1 MYSSMN
7 RKIVIIGG
15 LVVLAGLIFTASCSS
30 QRKLAAIKS
39 GDPAASLVLGKDVYI
54 PEVKEAKTLRDTL
67 RIKDDDGRELLLMKA
82 IRDEATG
89 DMVATETLEAAR
101 VTARFRNI
109 AERHGKVDLAFQII
123 VPAAMRDSKWQLR
136 FYPDMYMLGDVE
148 RLEPVMIT
156 GNAYRKAQLRG
167 YQQYNRFLSRIVSDT
182 TRFVNV
188 KALEIF
194 LRRNI
199 PQLYAF
205 KTDSTYVSDEQFYT
219 MYGVSEQE
227 AVEHYTNKIARS
239 LNERRKRRMDEMY
252 RKYVR
257 VPIVTEGI
265 RLDTVM
271 VSKNGDFIYN
281 YVQTIATRPRLRKV
295 DIVLSGDIYESD
307 KRLYAIPESSPLTF
321 YISSV
326 SGLADRTEHYM
337 TKVIER
343 HADANTT
350 SRIDFQVG
358 RSNIDLSLG
367 ENRRELGRIRRT
379 LAALLENDTFLM
391 DSIIV
396 TASASPE
403 GRESLNWRLSRS
415 RSESISRYLDDQIRV
430 LQDSIDRA
438 QGYRYDEA
446 GRRIRAEHV
455 RIPFISR
462 YRGENWDRLDV
473 LVDED
478 TYLTEGDKS
487 RYALLARVPDLDG
500 REALLGRERF
510 YPYLRDQ
517 LYPRLRT
524 VAFDFHLHR
533 KDMVKDTIH
542 TTVLDSTYMRG
553 VRALLNM
560 DYDGALALLRPYD
573 DFNTAIAYMGLDRN
587 QSAMA
592 ILSRLKPTA
601 AVNYLMAI
609 LYARQGDEQE
619 AVDRFLR
626 ACRQEPSYVHRG
638 NLDPEISHLIK
649 AYKLNGYDGDEL
661 PPAE

>member
-1 MYSSMN
+1 MKP
-7 RKIVIIGG
+7 KILLIGALAALA
-15 LVVLAGLIFTASCSS
+15 LVPSCSS
-30 QRKLAAIKS
+30 QRKLAAIKRGNPS
-39 GDPAASLVLGKDVYI
+39 ASLVLGKDMYV
-54 PEVKEAKTLRDTL
+54 PEIKEARVLRDTL

-82 IRDEATG
+82 IRDEETG
-89 DMVATETLEAAR
+89 DMVATETLDAAKI
-101 VTARFRNI
+101 TARFRNI
-109 AERHGKVDLAFQII
+109 AERHGQVDLSFAII
-123 VPAAMRDSKWQLR
+123 VPGAMQDSKWQLR

-148 RLEPVMIT
+148 RLEPVIIT
-156 GNAYRKAQLRG
+156 GNSYRKAQLRG
-167 YQQYNRFLSRIVSDT
+167 YQQYNRFLSRIISDT

-205 KTDSTYVSDEQFYT
+205 KTDSTYVSDEHFYT
-219 MYGVSEQE
+219 IYGVSEQE

-239 LNERRKRRMDEMY
+239 LNNRRKDRLDEMY
-252 RKYVR
+252 RKYVK

-271 VSKNGDFIYN
+271 IGENGDFIYN

-307 KRLYAIPESSPLTF
+307 RKLYAIPESSPLTF

-337 TKVIER
+337 TKIIER

-350 SRIDFQVG
+350 SRIDFRVG
-358 RSNIDLSLG
+358 KSNIDLDLG
-367 ENRRELGRIRRT
+367 DNRRELGRIRRT
-379 LAALLENDTFLM
+379 LTALLENETFLL

-403 GRESLNWRLSRS
+403 GSESLNWRLSRS
-415 RSESISRYLDDQIRV
+415 RSESISKYLDEQIKV
-430 LQDSIDRA
+430 LWDSLDRRN
-438 QGYRYDEA
+438 GLRFDEA
-446 GRRIRAEHV
+446 GHRIKPTPV

-478 TYLTEGDKS
+478 DYLTEGDKS
-487 RYALLARVPDLDG
+487 RYELLARVPDLDG

-510 YPYLRDQ
+510 YSYLREK

-553 VRALLNM
+553 VRALTNM
-560 DYDGALALLRPYD
+560 DYDGALALLQPYED
-573 DFNTAIAYMGLDRN
+573 YNTAIAYMGLDRN
-587 QSAMA
+587 LNAMA

-601 AVNYLMAI
+601 SVNYLMAI
-609 LYARQGDEQE
+609 LYARQGDEEE
-619 AVDRFLR
+619 AVRRYLS

-649 AYKLNGYDGDEL
+649 AYRLNGDDGEDV
-661 PPAE
+661 PPDM

>member
-1 MYSSMN
+1 MKS
-7 RKIVIIGG
+7 KIVLIGALTALT
-15 LVVLAGLIFTASCSS
+15 LVPSCSS
-30 QRKLAAIKS
+30 QRKLAAIKR
-39 GDPAASLVLGKDVYI
+39 GNPAASLVLGKDMYV
-54 PEVKEAKTLRDTL
+54 PEIKEARVLRDTL

-82 IRDEATG
+82 FRDEETG
-89 DMVATETLEAAR
+89 DMVATETLDAAK

-109 AERHGKVDLAFQII
+109 AERHGKVDLSFAII
-123 VPAAMRDSKWQLR
+123 VPGAMQDSKWQLR

-148 RLEPVMIT
+148 RLEPVVIT

-182 TRFVNV
+182 TRFVNL

-205 KTDSTYVSDEQFYT
+205 KTDSTYVSDEHFYT
-219 MYGVSEQE
+219 IYGVSEQE
-227 AVEHYTNKIARS
+227 AVEHYTNKIARRM
-239 LNERRKRRMDEMY
+239 NDRRKDRLDEMY
-252 RKYVR
+252 RKYVK

-271 VSKNGDFIYN
+271 VGDNGDFIYN
-281 YVQTIATRPRLRKV
+281 YIQTIVTRPRLRKV

-307 KRLYAIPESSPLTF
+307 RKLYAIPESSPLTF

-326 SGLADRTEHYM
+326 SGLADQTEHYV

-358 RSNIDLSLG
+358 KSNIDLDLG
-367 ENRRELGRIRRT
+367 DNRRELGRIRRT
-379 LAALLENDTFLM
+379 LTALLENEEFLL

-403 GRESLNWRLSRS
+403 GSESLNWRLSRS
-415 RSESISRYLDDQIRV
+415 RSESISRYLDDQIKV
-430 LQDSIDRA
+430 LWDSLDRRNGLRFNA
-438 QGYRYDEA
+438 A
-446 GRRIRAEHV
+446 GHRIKSV
-455 RIPFISR
+455 PPRIPFISR
-462 YRGENWDRLDV
+462 YRGENWDRLDY
-473 LVDED
+473 LVDQD
-478 TYLTEGDKS
+478 DYLTEGDKS
-487 RYALLARVPDLDG
+487 RYELMGRVPDLDG
-500 REALLGRERF
+500 REALLARERF
-510 YPYLRDQ
+510 YPYLREK

-553 VRALLNM
+553 VRALTNM

-601 AVNYLMAI
+601 SVNYLMAI
-609 LYARQGDEQE
+609 LYARQGNEQE
-619 AVDRFLR
+619 AVARYLR
-626 ACRQEPSYVHRG
+626 SCRQDASFVHRG

-649 AYKLNGYDGDEL
+649 AYRLNGDDGEEV
-661 PPAE
+661 PPGI

>member
-1 MYSSMN
+1 M
-7 RKIVIIGG
+7 
-15 LVVLAGLIFTASCSS
+15 
-30 QRKLAAIKS
+30 Q
-39 GDPAASLVLGKDVYI
+39 
-54 PEVKEAKTLRDTL
+54 
-67 RIKDDDGRELLLMKA
+67 
-82 IRDEATG
+82 
-89 DMVATETLEAAR
+89 
-101 VTARFRNI
+101 
-109 AERHGKVDLAFQII
+109 
-123 VPAAMRDSKWQLR
+123 DSKWQLR

-167 YQQYNRFLSRIVSDT
+167 YQQYNRFLSRIISDT
-182 TRFVNV
+182 TRFVNLR
-188 KALEIF
+188 ALEIF

-205 KTDSTYVSDEQFYT
+205 KTDSTYVSDEHFYSI
-219 MYGVSEQE
+219 YGVSEQE
-227 AVEHYTNKIARS
+227 AVEHYTNKIARRM
-239 LNERRKRRMDEMY
+239 NDRRKNRLDEMY
-252 RKYVR
+252 RKYVK

-271 VSKNGDFIYN
+271 VGENGDFIYN

-307 KRLYAIPESSPLTF
+307 RKLYAIPESSPLTF

-358 RSNIDLSLG
+358 KSNIDLNLG
-367 ENRRELGRIRRT
+367 DNRRELGRIRRT
-379 LAALLENDTFLM
+379 LTALLENEEFLL

-403 GRESLNWRLSRS
+403 GSESLNWRLSRS
-415 RSESISRYLDDQIRV
+415 RSESISRYLDDQIKV
-430 LQDSIDRA
+430 LWDSLDRRNGLRFNA
-438 QGYRYDEA
+438 A
-446 GRRIRAEHV
+446 GQRIKAV
-455 RIPFISR
+455 APRIPFLSR

-478 TYLTEGDKS
+478 NYLTEGDKS
-487 RYALLARVPDLDG
+487 RYELMGRVPGLDD
-500 REALLGRERF
+500 REALLARERF
-510 YPYLRDQ
+510 YPYLREH

-553 VRALLNM
+553 VRALTNM

-573 DFNTAIAYMGLDRN
+573 DYNTAIAYMGLDRN

-592 ILSRLKPTA
+592 ILSRLKSTA
-601 AVNYLMAI
+601 SVNYLMAI
-609 LYARQGDEQE
+609 LYARMGDEEE
-619 AVDRFLR
+619 AVRRYL
-626 ACRQEPSYVHRG
+626 ASCRQEPSYVHRG

-649 AYKLNGYDGDEL
+649 AYRLNGDTGEDV
-661 PPAE
+661 PPDL

>member
-7 RKIVIIGG
+7 RKIVIIRG
-15 LVVLAGLIFTASCSS
+15 LVALTGLALTASCSS

-39 GDPAASLVLGKDVYI
+39 GDPSASIVLGKDVYV

-67 RIKDDDGRELLLMKA
+67 RIKDDDGREFLLMKA
-82 IRDEATG
+82 IRDEASG
-89 DMVATETLEAAR
+89 DMVATETLDAAR

-109 AERHGKVDLAFQII
+109 AERHGKLDLAFQII
-123 VPAAMRDSKWQLR
+123 VPAAMQDSKWQLR
-136 FYPDMYMLGDVE
+136 FYPDMYILGDVE
-148 RLEPVMIT
+148 RLDPVLIT
-156 GNAYRKAQLRG
+156 GNSYDKARLRG
-167 YQQYNRFLSRIVSDT
+167 YQQYNRLLSRIVSDT
-182 TRFVNV
+182 TRFVNMR
-188 KALEIF
+188 ALEIF

-199 PQLYAF
+199 PQIYAF
-205 KTDSTYVSDEQFYT
+205 KTDSTYVSDEQFYS

-227 AVEHYTNKIARS
+227 AVEHYTRKIARS
-239 LNERRKRRMDEMY
+239 LNDRRKRKLDEMY

-257 VPIVTEGI
+257 VFTESI

-271 VSKNGDFIYN
+271 VGKNGDFIYN
-281 YVQTIATRPRLRKV
+281 YVQTISTRPRLRKV
-295 DIVLSGDIYESD
+295 DITLSGEIYEAGD
-307 KRLYAIPESSPLTF
+307 KLYDIPEGSPLTF

-326 SGLADRTEHYM
+326 SGLADQTEHYM

-343 HADANTT
+343 HADASTT
-350 SRIDFQVG
+350 SRIDFRVG
-358 RSNIDLSLG
+358 KSDIDLEMG
-367 ENRRELGRIRRT
+367 DNRRELGRIRRT

-560 DYDGALALLRPYD
+560 DYDGAMALLRPYD

-609 LYARQGDEQE
+609 LHARQGDEQE

>member
-1 MYSSMN
+1 MKP
-7 RKIVIIGG
+7 KILLIGALAALA
-15 LVVLAGLIFTASCSS
+15 LVPSCSS
-30 QRKLAAIKS
+30 QRKLAAIKRGNPS
-39 GDPAASLVLGKDVYI
+39 ASLVLGKDMYV
-54 PEVKEAKTLRDTL
+54 PEIKEARVLRDTL

-82 IRDEATG
+82 IRDEETG
-89 DMVATETLEAAR
+89 DMVATETLDAAKI
-101 VTARFRNI
+101 TARFRNI
-109 AERHGKVDLAFQII
+109 AERHGQVDLSFAII
-123 VPAAMRDSKWQLR
+123 VPGAMQDSKWQLR

-148 RLEPVMIT
+148 RLEPVIIT
-156 GNAYRKAQLRG
+156 GNSYRKAQLRG
-167 YQQYNRFLSRIVSDT
+167 YQQYNRFLSRIISDT

-205 KTDSTYVSDEQFYT
+205 KTDSTYVSDEHFYT
-219 MYGVSEQE
+219 IYGVSEQE

-239 LNERRKRRMDEMY
+239 LNNRRKDRLDEMY
-252 RKYVR
+252 RKYVK

-271 VSKNGDFIYN
+271 IGENGDFIYN

-307 KRLYAIPESSPLTF
+307 RKLYAIPESSPLTF

-337 TKVIER
+337 TKIIER

-350 SRIDFQVG
+350 SRIDFRVG
-358 RSNIDLSLG
+358 KSNIDLDLG
-367 ENRRELGRIRRT
+367 DNRRELGRIRRT
-379 LAALLENDTFLM
+379 LAALLDNETFLM

-403 GRESLNWRLSRS
+403 GSESLNWRLSRS
-415 RSESISRYLDDQIRV
+415 RSESISKYLDEQIKV
-430 LQDSIDRA
+430 LWDSLDRRN
-438 QGYRYDEA
+438 GLRFDEA
-446 GRRIRAEHV
+446 GHRIKPTPV

-478 TYLTEGDKS
+478 DYLTEGDKS
-487 RYALLARVPDLDG
+487 RYELLARVPDLDG

-510 YPYLRDQ
+510 YSYLREK

-553 VRALLNM
+553 VRALTNM
-560 DYDGALALLRPYD
+560 DYDGALALLQPYED
-573 DFNTAIAYMGLDRN
+573 YNTAIAYMGLDRN
-587 QSAMA
+587 LNAMA

-601 AVNYLMAI
+601 SVNYLMAI
-609 LYARQGDEQE
+609 LYARQGDEEE
-619 AVDRFLR
+619 AVRRYLS

-649 AYKLNGYDGDEL
+649 AYRLNGDDGEDV
-661 PPAE
+661 PPDM

>member
-1 MYSSMN
+1 MKPKYLLL
-7 RKIVIIGG
+7 IGA
-15 LVVLAGLIFTASCSS
+15 LAALALAASCSS
-30 QRKLAAIKS
+30 QRKLAAIKR
-39 GDPAASLVLGKDVYI
+39 GNPAASLVLGKDTYV
-54 PEVKEAKTLRDTL
+54 PEIKEAKVLRDTL

-82 IRDEATG
+82 IRDEESG
-89 DMVATETLEAAR
+89 DMVATETLDAAKI
-101 VTARFRNI
+101 TARFRNI
-109 AERHGKVDLAFQII
+109 AERHGQVDLSFAII
-123 VPAAMRDSKWQLR
+123 VPGAMQDSKWQLR

-148 RLEPVMIT
+148 RLEPVIIT
-156 GNAYRKAQLRG
+156 GNSYRKAQLRG

-205 KTDSTYVSDEQFYT
+205 KTDSTYVSDEHFYT
-219 MYGVSEQE
+219 IYGVSEQE
-227 AVEHYTNKIARS
+227 AVEHYTNKIARRM
-239 LNERRKRRMDEMY
+239 NERRKNRLDEVY
-252 RKYVR
+252 RKYVK

-271 VSKNGDFIYN
+271 VGENGDFVYN

-307 KRLYAIPESSPLTF
+307 RKLYAIPESSPLTF

-326 SGLADRTEHYM
+326 SGLADQTEHYV

-358 RSNIDLSLG
+358 KSNIDLNLG
-367 ENRRELGRIRRT
+367 DNRRELGRIRRT
-379 LAALLENDTFLM
+379 LTALLENEEFLL

-403 GRESLNWRLSRS
+403 GSESLNWRLSRS
-415 RSESISRYLDDQIRV
+415 RSESISRYLDEQIKV
-430 LQDSIDRA
+430 LWDSLDRRNGLRFNA
-438 QGYRYDEA
+438 A
-446 GRRIRAEHV
+446 GHRIKAV
-455 RIPFISR
+455 PPRIPFLSR

-478 TYLTEGDKS
+478 DYLTEGDKS
-487 RYALLARVPDLDG
+487 RYELMGRVPGLDD
-500 REALLGRERF
+500 REALLARERF
-510 YPYLRDQ
+510 YPYLRER

-553 VRALLNM
+553 VRALTNM
-560 DYDGALALLRPYD
+560 DYDGALALLQPYD
-573 DFNTAIAYMGLDRN
+573 DYNTAIAYMGLDRN

-601 AVNYLMAI
+601 SVNYLMAI

-619 AVDRFLR
+619 AVRRYLA
-626 ACRQEPSYVHRG
+626 ACRQEPTYVHRG

-649 AYKLNGYDGDEL
+649 AYRLNGDASDDV
-661 PPAE
+661 PPDF

>member
-1 MYSSMN
+1 MKPKYLL
-7 RKIVIIGG
+7 IGA
-15 LVVLAGLIFTASCSS
+15 LAALALAASCSS
-30 QRKLAAIKS
+30 QRKLAAIKR
-39 GDPAASLVLGKDVYI
+39 GNPAASLVLGKDMYV
-54 PEVKEAKTLRDTL
+54 PEIKEAKVLRDTL

-82 IRDEATG
+82 IKDEETG
-89 DMVATETLEAAR
+89 DMVATETLDAAKI
-101 VTARFRNI
+101 TARFRNI
-109 AERHGKVDLAFQII
+109 AERHGQVDLSFAII
-123 VPAAMRDSKWQLR
+123 VPGAMQDSKWQLR

-148 RLEPVMIT
+148 RLEPVIIT
-156 GNAYRKAQLRG
+156 GNSYRKAQLRG
-167 YQQYNRFLSRIVSDT
+167 YQQYNRFLSRIISDT

-205 KTDSTYVSDEQFYT
+205 KTDSTYVSDEHFYT
-219 MYGVSEQE
+219 IYGVSEQE
-227 AVEHYTNKIARS
+227 AVEHYTNKIARN
-239 LNERRKRRMDEMY
+239 LNNRRKDRLDEMY
-252 RKYVR
+252 RKYVK

-271 VSKNGDFIYN
+271 VGTNGDFIYN

-307 KRLYAIPESSPLTF
+307 RKLYQIPESSPLTF

-337 TKVIER
+337 TKIIER

-358 RSNIDLSLG
+358 KSNIDLKLG
-367 ENRRELGRIRRT
+367 DNRRELGRIRRT
-379 LAALLENDTFLM
+379 LTALLENEEFLL

-403 GRESLNWRLSRS
+403 GSESLNMRLSRS
-415 RSESISRYLDDQIRV
+415 RSESISRYLDNQIKV
-430 LQDSIDRA
+430 LWDSLDRRN
-438 QGYRYDEA
+438 GLRFDEA
-446 GRRIRAEHV
+446 GHRIKATPV

-462 YRGENWDRLDV
+462 YKGENWDRLDV

-478 TYLTEGDKS
+478 DYLTEGDKS
-487 RYALLARVPDLDG
+487 RYELLGRVPDLDG

-510 YPYLRDQ
+510 YSYLRER

-553 VRALLNM
+553 VRALTNM
-560 DYDGALALLRPYD
+560 DYDGALALLQPYQD
-573 DFNTAIAYMGLDRN
+573 YNTAIAYMGLDRN

-601 AVNYLMAI
+601 SVNYLLAI
-609 LYARQGDEQE
+609 LYARLGDEEE
-619 AVDRFLR
+619 AVRHYLTS
-626 ACRQEPSYVHRG
+626 CRQEPSYVHRG

-649 AYKLNGYDGDEL
+649 AYRLNGDDGADV
-661 PPAE
+661 PPDTD

>member
-7 RKIVIIGG
+7 RKIVIIRG
-15 LVVLAGLIFTASCSS
+15 LVALTGLALTASCSS

-39 GDPAASLVLGKDVYI
+39 GDPSASIVLGKDVYV

-67 RIKDDDGRELLLMKA
+67 RIKDDDGREFLLMKA
-82 IRDEATG
+82 IRDEASG
-89 DMVATETLEAAR
+89 DMVATETLDAAR

-109 AERHGKVDLAFQII
+109 AERHGKLDLAFQII
-123 VPAAMRDSKWQLR
+123 VPAAMQDSKWQLR
-136 FYPDMYMLGDVE
+136 FYPDMYILGDVE
-148 RLEPVMIT
+148 RLDPVLIT
-156 GNAYRKAQLRG
+156 GNSYDKARLRG
-167 YQQYNRFLSRIVSDT
+167 YQQYNRLLSRIVSDT
-182 TRFVNV
+182 TRFVNMR
-188 KALEIF
+188 ALEIF

-199 PQLYAF
+199 PQIYAF
-205 KTDSTYVSDEQFYT
+205 KTDSTYVSDEQFYS

-227 AVEHYTNKIARS
+227 AVEHYTRKIARS
-239 LNERRKRRMDEMY
+239 LNDRRKRKLDEMY

-257 VPIVTEGI
+257 VFTESI

-271 VSKNGDFIYN
+271 VGKNGDFIYN
-281 YVQTIATRPRLRKV
+281 YVQTISTRPRLRKV
-295 DIVLSGDIYESD
+295 DITLSGEIYEAGD
-307 KRLYAIPESSPLTF
+307 KLYDIPEGSPLTF

-326 SGLADRTEHYM
+326 SGLADQTEHYM

-343 HADANTT
+343 HADASTT
-350 SRIDFQVG
+350 SRIDFRVG
-358 RSNIDLSLG
+358 KSDIDLEMG
-367 ENRRELGRIRRT
+367 DNRRELGRIRRT

-403 GRESLNWRLSRS
+403 GRESLNWRLSRA

-609 LYARQGDEQE
+609 LHARQGDEQE

>member
-1 MYSSMN
+1 MKPKHYLL
-7 RKIVIIGG
+7 IGA
-15 LVVLAGLIFTASCSS
+15 LAALALAASCSS
-30 QRKLAAIKS
+30 QRKLAAIKR
-39 GDPAASLVLGKDVYI
+39 GNPAASLVLGRDTYV
-54 PEVKEAKTLRDTL
+54 PEIKEAKVLRDTL

-82 IRDEATG
+82 IRDEETG
-89 DMVATETLEAAR
+89 DMVATETLDAAKI
-101 VTARFRNI
+101 TARFRNI
-109 AERHGKVDLAFQII
+109 AERHGKVDLSFAII
-123 VPAAMRDSKWQLR
+123 VPGAMQDSKWQLR

-148 RLEPVMIT
+148 RLEPVIIT

-167 YQQYNRFLSRIVSDT
+167 YQQYNRFLSRIISDT

-205 KTDSTYVSDEQFYT
+205 KTDSTYVSDEHFYT
-219 MYGVSEQE
+219 IYGVSEQE
-227 AVEHYTNKIARS
+227 AVEHYTNKIARRM
-239 LNERRKRRMDEMY
+239 NERRKNRLDEVY
-252 RKYVR
+252 RKYVK

-271 VSKNGDFIYN
+271 VGENGDFIYN

-307 KRLYAIPESSPLTF
+307 RKLYAIPESSPLTF

-337 TKVIER
+337 TKIIER
-343 HADANTT
+343 HADANMT

-358 RSNIDLSLG
+358 KSNIDLNLG
-367 ENRRELGRIRRT
+367 DNRRELGRIRRT
-379 LAALLENDTFLM
+379 LTALLENEEFLL

-403 GRESLNWRLSRS
+403 GSESLNWRLSRS
-415 RSESISRYLDDQIRV
+415 RSESISRYLDDQIKV
-430 LQDSIDRA
+430 LWDSLDRRNGLRFNA
-438 QGYRYDEA
+438 A
-446 GRRIRAEHV
+446 GHRIKAV
-455 RIPFISR
+455 PPRIPFISR
-462 YRGENWDRLDV
+462 YKGENWDRLDV

-478 TYLTEGDKS
+478 DYLTEGDKS
-487 RYALLARVPDLDG
+487 RYELLGRVPGLDD

-510 YPYLRDQ
+510 YQYLRDR

-553 VRALLNM
+553 VRALTNM

-573 DFNTAIAYMGLDRN
+573 DYNTAIAYMGLDRN

-601 AVNYLMAI
+601 SVNYLLAI

-619 AVDRFLR
+619 AVRRYLT

-638 NLDPEISHLIK
+638 NLDPEISRLIK
-649 AYKLNGYDGDEL
+649 AYRLNGDAGEAV
-661 PPAE
+661 PPDL